1 MFAHLA
7 EGVIPSTPGLCG
19 RTNDQV
25 VVAGFQ
31 FDFVVEPV
39 LFQEDF
45 RYAYATRVANPNQ
58 SSFHGKPPFR
68 QSNYNV
74 DAWKDRACQIIKTL
88 FLPLP
93 SHHCF
98 LAGQPRAVIS

>member
-1 MFAHLA
+1 MPVFAHLA

-58 SSFHGKPPFR
+58 SKIR
-68 QSNYNV
+68 QEAFSWQASV
-74 DAWKDRACQIIKTL
+74 
-88 FLPLP
+88 
-93 SHHCF
+93 
-98 LAGQPRAVIS
+98 LAKCPTPNFAKQCIYMKK